1 MKTKEPMPLC
11 VLSHHRS
18 ERVPLKLCSI
28 QAMQPYEGTLK
39 LTNIVKSLAQ
49 FLALPSPY
57 DTYCLIL
64 ILTFDYLYLICSY
77 ILEIFSVAIC

>member
-1 MKTKEPMPLC
+1 VQYT
-11 VLSHHRS
+11 SY
-18 ERVPLKLCSI
+18 
-28 QAMQPYEGTLK
+28 AAYEGTLK

-57 DTYCLIL
+57 GTYCLIL

>member
-1 MKTKEPMPLC
+1 MS
-11 VLSHHRS
+11 LSYHRS

-28 QAMQPYEGTLK
+28 QAMQLYEGTLK

-57 DTYCLIL
+57 GTYLIL